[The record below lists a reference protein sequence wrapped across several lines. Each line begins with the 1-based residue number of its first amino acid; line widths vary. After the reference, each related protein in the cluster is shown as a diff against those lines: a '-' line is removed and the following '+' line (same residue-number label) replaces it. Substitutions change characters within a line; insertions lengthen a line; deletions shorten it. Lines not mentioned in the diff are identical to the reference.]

1 MLSQAVVLENTIE
14 KGVQASEVAGR
25 YCNPCPDNKNTEPR
39 FSFSL
44 SPSAPLTYRRL
55 FSPLPARAHDFQSEG
70 DEVSAE

>member
-1 MLSQAVVLENTIE
+1 MSSQAVVLENTIE
-14 KGVQASEVAGR
+14 KGTGERVAGR

-44 SPSAPLTYRRL
+44 SPSTSLTYRRL